1 MKIEDLCS
9 DKKDAVSKGFGD
21 FVPLNLNN
29 NKNICGQNIRTLSI
43 VNLEDIKFYLKNID
57 TDF

>member
-9 DKKDAVSKGFGD
+9 EDKKDAVSKGFGD

-29 NKNICGQNIRTLSI
+29 NKNINLWSKYSHI
-43 VNLEDIKFYLKNID
+43 VYSKPRGY
-57 TDF
+57 